1 MAVMLAILDERVKW
15 RNVILLL
22 PENPSEDRCVC
33 CFRAQI
39 GRERT
44 STQSNWTLQESIQ
57 AGHQQKCTDGR
68 PYWKCHKL
76 DFLYRRHSLIRMLE
90 WVSVKGKCWPSYKR
104 ALYYNEKRKKK
115 VTSFFVLVC
124 SYVTFF
130 GVTFNYSFGNVKD
143 VVMLKAKARY
153 SQLCIGNAVF
163 LNFGLII

>member
-115 VTSFFVLVC
+115 WLLFLYLCVLMWLFLV
-124 SYVTFF
+124 SHST
-130 GVTFNYSFGNVKD
+130 TLLETWK
-143 VVMLKAKARY
+143 MLSCWKQKLVIP
-153 SQLCIGNAVF
+153 SCVLGMQSSWILD
-163 LNFGLII
+163 L